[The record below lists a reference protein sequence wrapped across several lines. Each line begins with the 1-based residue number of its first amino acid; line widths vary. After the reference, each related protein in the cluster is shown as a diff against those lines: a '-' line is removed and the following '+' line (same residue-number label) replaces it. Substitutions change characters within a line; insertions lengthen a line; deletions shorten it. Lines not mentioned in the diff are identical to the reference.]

1 MELYSSKSGSLKA
14 TADGVESGD
23 PEDGNVQQAIL
34 SRVDEGSIDVAV
46 KEKFPAVFNEKC
58 FAFMKSVSRRYL
70 MRKMKAL
77 LKTQLAVGTK
87 KIVDGSKKSEPLDA
101 CGLQVHGALDAF
113 YSYDGPLGCTFTDEI
128 VVVGIVGAERHSS

>member
-1 MELYSSKSGSLKA
+1 MKA

-58 FAFMKSVSRRYL
+58 FALMKSV
-70 MRKMKAL
+70 
-77 LKTQLAVGTK
+77 VGT
-87 KIVDGSKKSEPLDA
+87 
-101 CGLQVHGALDAF
+101 
-113 YSYDGPLGCTFTDEI
+113 
-128 VVVGIVGAERHSS
+128 